1 MQDMGDLQTRKTKA
15 LKRGRDSNV
24 GDKAEV
30 KDPEHSEGPDIVQ
43 AKKPRLT

>member
-1 MQDMGDLQTRKTKA
+1 MGDLQTRKTKA

-30 KDPEHSEGPDIVQ
+30 RDPGHSGGPGPVQ
-43 AKKPRLT
+43 AKKLRLT